1 MLAAARGDGC
11 WPEVSAAHPRRR
23 AGPGSRR
30 PVNPRPAAHEPPASR
45 RLRRRRLGPAPI
57 AARPPM
63 RQRNA
68 GRKCA
73 TEPDIGKSASDPDFA
88 TCAESA
94 LMCRGRRGRG
104 GERERARRP
113 SRVARQARP
122 APTFTAEC
130 PRAPPRRDPQAGD
143 CAHRAHRHP
152 GPAAQRADGG
162 RSALTRC
169 PAHAKSCVSPS
180 RACGTQAPHSR
191 RPASATSPS
200 SAACRNERR
209 RPHAH

>member
-11 WPEVSAAHPRRR
+11 
-23 AGPGSRR
+23 
-30 PVNPRPAAHEPPASR
+30 
-45 RLRRRRLGPAPI
+45 
-57 AARPPM
+57 PPM

-68 GRKCA
+68 
-73 TEPDIGKSASDPDFA
+73 
-88 TCAESA
+88 ESA
-94 LMCRGRRGRG
+94 LMRRGQRGRG
-104 GERERARRP
+104 GERERARRR
-113 SRVARQARP
+113 SRVARQASP
-122 APTFTAEC
+122 IAAFTAER
-130 PRAPPRRDPQAGD
+130 PRVPPRRDPQAGD

-169 PAHAKSCVSPS
+169 PLHRSADAGRDAHRVPPRDRRLPGVCADPAQAGSRVSPS
-180 RACGTQAPHSR
+180 RACGTPALHSR

-209 RPHAH
+209 RPHEHSGRQTASCASRRTSRTPSAPESAH